1 MSICDLGSS
10 ITRIQRATKE
20 LRDKW
25 QETRQYWNDQTAAE
39 FEATHLDSIIPQLR
53 LLAAELSELRE
64 TYDRGEKEC
73 RDDMNTWD

>member
-1 MSICDLGSS
+1 MNICDLGSG

-20 LRDKW
+20 LRDHW

-39 FEATHLDSIIPQLR
+39 FESKHLAPIIPQLR

-64 TYDRGEKEC
+64 TYERGEKEC
-73 RDDMNTWD
+73 CDDMHAWD